1 MRAHYSAPVQSPAGD
16 LQQGTTVAVFTRGS
30 TQGGTQLGTLV
41 SYPVYADS
49 SSGNRLTN
57 PFITPTGAIS
67 FWLPFP
73 TRVDLG
79 VQVPGRAQVFFP
91 DVDVTVPSLVPT
103 VVTAD
108 YAISLSDQLVFATA
122 PAGNVTLTLPAPVA
136 EFQVVVKRNGS
147 SANTL
152 SIAPPAGV
160 QLDGAGT
167 AIALAPQAKTR
178 LYCDGTAYWTI

>member
-1 MRAHYSAPVQSPAGD
+1 MRARYYAPIQSPAGD

-49 SSGNRLTN
+49 SSGNKLTN
-57 PFITPTGAIS
+57 PFITPTGAVS

-91 DVDVTVPSLVPT
+91 DVDVTVPSLVPA
-103 VVTAD
+103 VVTAS
-108 YAISLSDQLVFATA
+108 YAVSLSDQLVLASSA
-122 PAGNVTLTLPAPVA
+122 LGAVVLTLPAATA
-136 EFQVVVKRNGS
+136 ELQVVFKRTDS
-147 SANTL
+147 SANAMT
-152 SIAPPAGV
+152 IAAQAG
-160 QLDGAGT
+160 QLIENSASPL
-167 AIALAPQAKTR
+167 ALAALGRAR
-178 LYCDGTAYWTI
+178 LYSDGTSWWVI